1 MIFVCYTKLMN
12 KSILLRDQLHKKCYG
27 AFFLYYNFIFCFC
40 SLFKMR
46 EPVMTNRSMSLNAM
60 LGENINNTI
69 SEEFLDKIPQAD
81 RTLVENLML
90 VAQAEI
96 ESLNLTTALVFGGC
110 VFPPVSLG
118 PTGDC
123 PCRD

>member
-1 MIFVCYTKLMN
+1 
-12 KSILLRDQLHKKCYG
+12 
-27 AFFLYYNFIFCFC
+27 
-40 SLFKMR
+40 
-46 EPVMTNRSMSLNAM
+46 MTNRSMSLNAM

-96 ESLNLTTALVFGGC
+96 ESLNLTTASVNTALVA
-110 VFPPVSLG
+110 PK
-118 PTGDC
+118 
-123 PCRD
+123 